1 MIAQAANRARERL
14 AAEDRRR
21 RNARLADQ
29 VMPLAAY
36 YGPRPLLA
44 VPLGELDA
52 RGRWVA

>member
-52 RGRWVA
+52 RGR